1 MGLLP
6 RPIICLSSESMTDV
20 GVSQFSG
27 HSRGG
32 GHSHNDLIIIH
43 TLLYYHGITKPSN
56 VNVVSCTPPPGPCT
70 SHSVPPLWPVC

>member
-1 MGLLP
+1 
-6 RPIICLSSESMTDV
+6 MTGI
-20 GVSQFSG
+20 GVSQFSS

-43 TLLYYHGITKPSN
+43 TLLYYQVLLKHAFDN
-56 VNVVSCTPPPGPCT
+56 VSVVSCTPPPGPCT